1 MLEYSEIQEDKIDI
15 KDIVRPVEKEFIRF
29 QELYGKTLN
38 SDVEILNLITQYIV
52 NLRGKQ
58 IRPMLVL
65 LASGLVGK
73 VNERSIHG
81 AVLVEILHNATLVHD
96 DIVDEAEFRRGEP
109 TVNELW
115 KSKISVLVGD
125 YLLSKSLIGASEL
138 GNLEVVNTLADATR
152 RMSQGEIMQ
161 IHSSQSINIDEKN
174 YFKLIA
180 DKTAALFSA
189 CCLIGAVAIDA
200 SPEDKKVIAQFG
212 EDLGIAFQIKD
223 DLLDMLGAEK
233 FIGKPALA
241 DITSN
246 RLTLPMIYALKTAPE
261 TEKNNMLA
269 LLKEEVNDE
278 EIPAILTFIENYEGF
293 KYSKKKC
300 EEFAEKAREAL
311 MQFSESPSRD
321 SLDLLIEY
329 VVTRSK

>member
-1 MLEYSEIQEDKIDI
+1 MIEYNEIQKDEIEI
-15 KDIVRPVEKEFIRF
+15 QDIVRPVEKEFIRF
-29 QELYGKTLN
+29 QESYRSTLN

-52 NLRGKQ
+52 NQRGKQ

-65 LASGLVGK
+65 LTSGLFGT

-96 DIVDEAEFRRGEP
+96 DIVDESQFRRGEP
-109 TVNELW
+109 TVNEIW

-138 GNLEVVNTLADATR
+138 GNLEVVKTLADATR
-152 RMSQGEIMQ
+152 RMSQGEIVQ
-161 IHSSQSINIDEKN
+161 IHSSQSMNINEEN

-189 CCLIGAVAIDA
+189 CCLIGAEAMDA
-200 SPEDKKVIAQFG
+200 SLKEKKLIAQCG

-233 FIGKPALA
+233 FIGKPKLA

-246 RLTLPMIYALKTAPE
+246 RLTLPMIYALRATS
-261 TEKNNMLA
+261 KNERDAMLG
-269 LLKEEVNDE
+269 LLKKEVMKE
-278 EIPAILTFIENYEGF
+278 EIPSILSFIENYGGF
-293 KYSKKKC
+293 EYTKKKC
-300 EEFAEKAREAL
+300 EEYADKAREAL
-311 MQFSESPSRD
+311 IQFRESPGRD

-329 VVTRSK
+329 VVSRSR